1 MVSSILALLLAYLI
15 GAVSPAVL
23 YSSAKGHDVR
33 ENDFAGTSG
42 MMRQFGVGVGIGI
55 MLVDMLKGALAVFV
69 AIQISSEMLWFA
81 PAAAVLGHCYPIWHG
96 FKGGQGV
103 APACGALTVCSSLIG
118 LLTIALGTLFI
129 VLHRIFKLKPFVKLG
144 AVPFSVIVTM
154 PMMFVTVAVR
164 EGRTALL
171 GFVLIVIV
179 MVARGAQVLLTPKPG
194 QS

>member
-1 MVSSILALLLAYLI
+1 MISSILALITAYLI
-15 GAVSPAVL
+15 GAISPAII
-23 YSSAKGHDVR
+23 YSRAKGQDVR
-33 ENDFAGTSG
+33 EKDFAGTSG
-42 MMRQFGVGVGIGI
+42 MMRQFGVVGGTGI
-55 MLVDMLKGALAVFV
+55 MLADILKGALAAFV
-69 AIQISSEMLWFA
+69 ANQISNEVVWFA
-81 PAAAVLGHCYPIWHG
+81 PAAATLGHCYPIWHG

-118 LLTIALGTLFI
+118 LLTIALGTLII

-154 PMMFVTVAVR
+154 PVMFVTVAAR
-164 EGRTALL
+164 EGRTALI
-171 GFVLIVIV
+171 GYVLIVVV

>member
-1 MVSSILALLLAYLI
+1 MISSLLALVVAYLI
-15 GAVSPAVL
+15 GAVSPSVI
-23 YSSAKGHDVR
+23 YSRAKGHDVR
-33 ENDFAGTSG
+33 HKDFAGTSG
-42 MMRQFGVGVGIGI
+42 MIRQFGVTVGIGI
-55 MLVDMLKGALAVFV
+55 MLADMLKGALAVFV
-69 AIQISSEMLWFA
+69 ASKISSDTLWFA
-81 PAAAVLGHCYPIWHG
+81 PAAATLGHCYPIWHG

-103 APACGALTVCSSLIG
+103 APASGALVVSSSLIG
-118 LLTIALGTLFI
+118 FMTVALGTLFI
-129 VLHRIFKLKPFVKLG
+129 VLHRILKLKPFVKLG